1 LIFTV
6 TARALSV
13 KESKN
18 AVLRG
23 NMGSTVTVVGA
34 DECKG
39 SSVAGTETKVPKLE
53 LAVLQ
58 VRVCAGEWAEAGM
71 GQSGAGV
78 DDGEACGVA
87 GEERVKM
94 SSRSEG
100 SVAEE
105 SGNGI
110 RGGIDIRS
118 VDMVIRGRSASC
130 TGSKKNLTDR
140 RVRSEQVTKV

>member
-1 LIFTV
+1 MQRVFCRRHGDEG
-6 TARALSV
+6 A
-13 KESKN
+13 KSK
-18 AVLRG
+18 
-23 NMGSTVTVVGA
+23 
-34 DECKG
+34 
-39 SSVAGTETKVPKLE
+39 

-58 VRVCAGEWAEAGM
+58 VWVCAGEWAEAGM
-71 GQSGAGV
+71 GRSGAGV

-118 VDMVIRGRSASC
+118 VDMVVRGRSASC
-130 TGSKKNLTDR
+130 TGSKKDLTDR
-140 RVRSEQVTKV
+140 TVRSEQVTKVCVSCSNSILACSY